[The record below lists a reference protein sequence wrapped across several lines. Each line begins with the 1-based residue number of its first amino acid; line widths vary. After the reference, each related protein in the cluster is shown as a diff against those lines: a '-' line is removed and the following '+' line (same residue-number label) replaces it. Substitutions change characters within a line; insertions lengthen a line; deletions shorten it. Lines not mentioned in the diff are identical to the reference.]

1 MTSHYIPLSVPEFKG
16 NEWNYVKD
24 CLDSGWVSSVGAYV
38 DKFEQAVARA
48 AGRKYGVATCNGTSA
63 LHISL
68 LLAGVKPGDEVLVS
82 DLTFI
87 APVNAVRYAGAHPV
101 LVDAEPDFWQMDID
115 RVCEFL
121 GRCTKNK
128 EGVCNPRTGR
138 RIAALLPV
146 HALGNPVEIV
156 RLCKLSEEFGIP
168 VIEDATES
176 LGAKAGGLPVGGHGF
191 CSCYSFNGNKILT
204 TGGGGVI
211 ATDDE
216 GVAERA
222 KYLTTQAKDDPVEY
236 IHHEVGYNYRL
247 TNVQAAIGCAQMER
261 LDEYVEKKR
270 GIASRYAAELGALE
284 CIKPMPEPAEAR
296 GSFWMYTVLLDPAK
310 GGVGSRELMEKL
322 AAEKIQSRPLWQ
334 PMHLSRPYAEAE
346 LLGGPVSE
354 QLYRDALS
362 LPCSVGLTDEDQG
375 RVIASLRSFLE

>member
-1 MTSHYIPLSVPEFKG
+1 MTDHHIPLSVPELKG

-24 CLDSGWVSSVGAYV
+24 CLDTGWVSSVGSYV

-115 RVCEFL
+115 LVYEFL
-121 GRCTKNK
+121 GRCIKTA

-156 RLCKLSEEFGIP
+156 KLCKLAEEFGIP
-168 VIEDATES
+168 VVEDATES
-176 LGAKAGGLPVGGHGF
+176 LGAKVGGLAVGKHGF
-191 CSCYSFNGNKILT
+191 CACYSFNGNKILT

-211 ATDDE
+211 ATDDQA
-216 GVAERA
+216 VADRA

-236 IHHEVGYNYRL
+236 IHNEVGYNYRL

-261 LDEYVEKKR
+261 LDDYVDKKR
-270 GIASRYAAELGALE
+270 RIASRYATELAGLE
-284 CIKPMPEPAEAR
+284 CIKSMPEPAAAR
-296 GSFWMYTVLLDPAK
+296 GSFWMYTVLLDRAK
-310 GGVGSRELMEKL
+310 GGMGSRELMAKL
-322 AAEKIQSRPLWQ
+322 AAKKIQSRPLWQ
-334 PMHLSRPYAEAE
+334 PMHLSRPYHGSEK
-346 LLGGPVSE
+346 LGGPVSE

-362 LPCSVGLTDEDQG
+362 LPCSVGLTDEDQD
-375 RVIASLRSFLE
+375 RVMTTLKSLLP